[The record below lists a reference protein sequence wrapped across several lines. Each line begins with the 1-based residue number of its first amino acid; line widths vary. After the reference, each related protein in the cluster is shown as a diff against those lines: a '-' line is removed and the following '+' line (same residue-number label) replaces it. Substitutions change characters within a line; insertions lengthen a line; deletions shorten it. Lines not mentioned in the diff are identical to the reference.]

1 MSVTAKLV
9 LTDISPA
16 MGSDPQG
23 KADQYQLALRA
34 DYDNG
39 VNAEWAKLTPSLS
52 LTMVVKAEVAELFR
66 KGGYKMTLEPVD
78 AEEHAAD
85 PELSA
90 QVEGIADA
98 VGGEPAF
105 GADGQ
110 LNRPVGGTVIEG
122 ASGPEV
128 TDAGPGT
135 TIPSTDAAATPEA
148 AAPKSKR

>member
-23 KADQYQLALRA
+23 QPDQYMLSLRA

-39 VNAEWAKLTPSLS
+39 ANAEWAKLTPSLS
-52 LTMVVKAEVAELFR
+52 LSMTVKAEVAELFR
-66 KGGYKMTLEPVD
+66 KGGYTMTLEPT
-78 AEEHAAD
+78 EPEQHAAD

-105 GADGQ
+105 GADGE
-110 LNRPVGGTVIEG
+110 LKR
-122 ASGPEV
+122 
-128 TDAGPGT
+128 PGT
-135 TIPSTDAAATPEA
+135 PDTQTDAAANPEA